1 MNNHKV
7 STALVT
13 TTLLF
18 SAGLTTFAAAKKAKV
33 SPYKVTENSR
43 YFTGKATPKAKV
55 KVSRYGITYAYGK
68 AKANGTFKLKANDE
82 LTANWKYR
90 VTVAKKGYKTTSK
103 YVKAKAVSQK
113 TNTVYVPQTDPA
125 TDIALQNSQK
135 QISQLNDQVKSLN
148 DQLTGLKGNNTES
161 AKSTASDLQSRIDDL
176 KYRIA
181 DLNSTNND
189 LQAKIAE
196 YTKNINDFNEY
207 TTIKG
212 EIDGY
217 KKTKNNFWNK
227 LRLLQQLKLNKDI
240 KDAEKRQKPHT
251 DGYNIVNADET
262 GYKSTLASMQSQEA
276 SNSANITN
284 LTNQQTNLSNQLAAI
299 NKELGVSN

>member
-33 SPYKVTENSR
+33 SHYKVTENSR

-196 YTKNINDFNEY
+196 YKPNVDAYTKY
-207 TTIKG
+207 TNAQKA
-212 EIDGY
+212 
-217 KKTKNNFWNK
+217 
-227 LRLLQQLKLNKDI
+227 I
-240 KDAEKRQKPHT
+240 KDARWDSIRVKNWLNIKEQLGTVKTRATAWAQLAQNLK
-251 DGYNIVNADET
+251 GYNKIKKNHDQYINTYNTMKDQV
-262 GYKSTLASMQSQEA
+262 A